1 MKPLTLL
8 NLILNNVSFT
18 SYNWKLKLW
27 KFGYLE
33 QRLIPNPDFRQN
45 AQCCRSPADEVL
57 PVGEAFPPVS
67 GLVFPV
73 DDEAIF
79 LSSSEMK
86 KRKSCFLITETNILE

>member
-1 MKPLTLL
+1 
-8 NLILNNVSFT
+8 
-18 SYNWKLKLW
+18 LKLW

-57 PVGEAFPPVS
+57 PVSGSFFPVS

-73 DDEAIF
+73 DDQAIF

-86 KRKSCFLITETNILE
+86 KRKSCFIITETKILEWSQSKSSGKG